1 MIRIDISEQWDTLR
15 ADPSAF
21 QRYVL
26 DVYGA
31 DRIEMA
37 MFPYAA
43 VLSADG
49 QRLGLVNTY
58 GYPRVTIED
67 GRTWLELSDL
77 LLSFGPIER
86 DALREQFAALAHE
99 QWSGWMRYLFSKIV
113 QQADGSLVIP
123 AGYVAALRRQ
133 IDTPYAELLPEEQ
146 DGDRAEADK
155 VLALFSEV
163 P

>member
-1 MIRIDISEQWDTLR
+1 MIRIDISKQWDTLR

-26 DVYGA
+26 GVYGA

-49 QRLGLVNTY
+49 QQFGLVNTY
-58 GYPRVTIED
+58 GYPRVTVED
-67 GRTWLELSDL
+67 GHTWLELSDL

-99 QWSGWMRYLFSKIV
+99 QWSGWMRYMWSK
-113 QQADGSLVIP
+113 ATPNEDGTLTLP
-123 AGYVAALRRQ
+123 AWAVERWARQ
-133 IDTPYAELLPEEQ
+133 MSTAYTELPETEKAS
-146 DGDRAEADK
+146 DRAEADK

>member
-1 MIRIDISEQWDTLR
+1 MIRIDISEQWDALR
-15 ADPSAF
+15 TDPAAF

-26 DVYGA
+26 EVYGA

-43 VLSADG
+43 ALSADG
-49 QRLGLVNTY
+49 QQLGLINTY
-58 GYPRVTIED
+58 GYPRVTVED
-67 GRTWLELSDL
+67 GHTWLELSDL

-86 DALREQFAALAHE
+86 DELRERFAALAHE
-99 QWSGWMRYLFSKIV
+99 QWSGWMQYLFSKG
-113 QQADGSLVIP
+113 ALNEDGTWTMP
-123 AGYVAALRRQ
+123 AWAVERWSRQ
-133 IDTPYAELLPEEQ
+133 MNTPYTDLPETEKAS
-146 DGDRAEADK
+146 DRAEADK